1 MGSSEAGRDH
11 SPLTIHYSPFTKF
24 FHLPARWFIIWES
37 TSIGGSMIKLPNEE
51 GQGWIEWI
59 LIGIL
64 AILVLV
70 TIYLLMRPALT
81 NLWQNFIQSLQ

>member
-1 MGSSEAGRDH
+1 
-11 SPLTIHYSPFTKF
+11 
-24 FHLPARWFIIWES
+24 
-37 TSIGGSMIKLPNEE
+37 MIKLPDEQ
-51 GQGWIEWI
+51 GQGWIEWV

>member
-1 MGSSEAGRDH
+1 
-11 SPLTIHYSPFTKF
+11 
-24 FHLPARWFIIWES
+24 
-37 TSIGGSMIKLPNEE
+37 MIKLPDEE
-51 GQGWIEWI
+51 GQGWIEWV

>member
-1 MGSSEAGRDH
+1 
-11 SPLTIHYSPFTKF
+11 
-24 FHLPARWFIIWES
+24 
-37 TSIGGSMIKLPNEE
+37 MIKLPNEE
-51 GQGWIEWI
+51 GQGWIEWV

>member
-1 MGSSEAGRDH
+1 M
-11 SPLTIHYSPFTKF
+11 K
-24 FHLPARWFIIWES
+24 
-37 TSIGGSMIKLPNEE
+37 KLPDEQ
-51 GQGWIEWI
+51 GQGWIEWV
-59 LIGIL
+59 LIVIL